1 MGVILRL
8 APQEI
13 AMHNVPE
20 QKKYG
25 INYFGK
31 KKGTRDRVKGTEFI
45 YATDFS

>member
-1 MGVILRL
+1 MYFVEIVYELRGF
-8 APQEI
+8 
-13 AMHNVPE
+13 HNVPE

-25 INYFGK
+25 INYFGN